1 MGSALVNPPRVVE
14 PSGSD
19 YCRSDSY
26 TFFMTAEELSL
37 YIAETA
43 LRCAAYQEQS
53 LHRGYHRGR
62 RGKALSSSSN
72 EDDR

>member
-1 MGSALVNPPRVVE
+1 MGCVLTNPPRVVE

-19 YCRSDSY
+19 YCRSDRY

-43 LRCAAYQEQS
+43 LRCATYQEQS

-62 RGKALSSSSN
+62 RGKALSSN
-72 EDDR
+72 NAEDDE